1 MFISKHE
8 KIFAIILFI
17 LCAVFFLNIGYAQTS
32 DNIDVIAKNNEL
44 DIKFENAK
52 VVDSIGVN
60 KSNTYIK
67 TSKDLKNIYLN
78 ISDLEYPGAYVEF
91 SVDAINLGKV
101 EAKIESVIA
110 NGFENSSVVKF
121 ILLNK
126 SDIENKVL
134 KSGEKATINF
144 IIKWDENS
152 NSPVD
157 EILDFNIEVNC
168 VQAI

>member
-8 KIFAIILFI
+8 KIFTIILFI

-32 DNIDVIAKNNEL
+32 DNIDAMEKYNEF
-44 DIKFENAK
+44 DIRFQNEK
-52 VVDSIGVN
+52 VVSVFGVDQSTTFIN
-60 KSNTYIK
+60 
-67 TSKDLKNIYLN
+67 TSKDMKNISLN
-78 ISDLEYPGAYVEF
+78 VGDLEYPGAYAEF
-91 SVDAINLGKV
+91 SVDAVNLGKID
-101 EAKIESVIA
+101 AKIESVIA